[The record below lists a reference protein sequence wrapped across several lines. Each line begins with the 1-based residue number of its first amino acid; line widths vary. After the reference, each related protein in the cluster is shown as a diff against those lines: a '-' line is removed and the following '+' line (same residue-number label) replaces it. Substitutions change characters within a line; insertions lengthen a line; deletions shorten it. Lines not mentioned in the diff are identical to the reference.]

1 MINKRKKKKS
11 HKKPGLPPGTI
22 VYVGQERAH
31 DFSIDCWSYNH
42 EKINNKTVSIN
53 EFSPET
59 KTDKTQWINVV
70 GVHHA
75 EKIEQFGKLI
85 NLSSLIL
92 EDVVNTNQRPKSEEI
107 NESLFFTLKMLT
119 YNDETDE
126 VNDEQ
131 VSLLLKNNTVFS
143 FQEIPEDVFALVRER
158 LTQNKGRIRKS
169 GADYLFYALID
180 MVVDHYY
187 VIMEK
192 IGDRIEEME
201 EIVFSKP
208 HESCLKYI
216 QQNKKNLLALR
227 KNIYPLREAIHR
239 LIGHDSTL
247 IERDTQVFLS
257 DVYDH
262 LIQIIE
268 SIELYREMNSGLR
281 DAYLSSLSHKMN
293 QVMQLLTI
301 ISTIFIP
308 LTFIAGIYGMNF
320 DKMPELHWQ
329 YGYPAAWILM
339 IIVTIGMVILF
350 KRKRWF

>member
-11 HKKPGLPPGTI
+11 NKKPGLPPGTV
-22 VYVGQERAH
+22 VYVGQDRVH
-31 DFSIDCWSYNH
+31 DFSIDCWSYNE
-42 EKINNKTVSIN
+42 EKINNKTVEIHD
-53 EFSPET
+53 FKPEL
-59 KTDKTQWINVV
+59 KSDKTQWINVV

-75 EKIEQFGKLI
+75 EKIEKFGQLI
-85 NLSSLIL
+85 NLSGLIL

-107 NESLFFTLKMLT
+107 DESLFFTLKMLT
-119 YNDETDE
+119 YNEVNDE
-126 VNDEQ
+126 VIDEQ
-131 VSLLLKNNTVFS
+131 VSLLLKNNTVYS
-143 FQEIPEDVFALVRER
+143 FQELPEDVFSSVRER
-158 LTQNKGRIRKS
+158 LTTGKGRIRKS

-187 VIMEK
+187 VVMEK
-192 IGDRIEEME
+192 IGDRIDEME
-201 EIVFSKP
+201 EIVFSNP

-239 LIGHDSTL
+239 LLGQDSTL
-247 IERDTQVFLS
+247 IERETQVFLS

-320 DKMPELHWQ
+320 DTMPELHWE

-339 IIVTIGMVILF
+339 VIVTIGMVFLF
-350 KRKRWF
+350 RKKRWF